1 MEEEKIK
8 EKQDI
13 GEINEKH
20 EVKKKII
27 RSNDINQLYEHNQ
40 KIFEY
45 IKNNKGTIYIK
56 NQSKNFNIKINNESF
71 CKIYKNTGLSI
82 DNLSN
87 YLVNTI
93 YNETTVEYASTEL
106 YDDNNEKI
114 YQIIKSRNEFPV
126 ILAEDNVD
134 NEDNEDEGD
143 NKPKKKIILKSKS
156 IKNILSKIGSL
167 NDTIT
172 YIQISLTQISIDYD
186 STNVI
191 TQYTIS
197 RYKMLMDANKMFY
210 VLFNSIKK
218 EDKKS
223 EKYKFPVSSYS
234 IQKIMDLAEKD
245 DNKKENYLKLS
256 LLNEEDKEKI
266 EQENNEYLEKIT
278 IASENYEVIKEFK
291 ENEEENV
298 KNIFDVKVDI
308 QRMKKVSN
316 NDMNQAFIL
325 CEKIINNKNE
335 KNNNNNNN
343 KIINNNNDEDEKLQR
358 MKEKKK
364 EIEDA
369 INNRY
374 NRYIE
379 IMNNNR
385 DKKYINL
392 QYLDLMEDFIKRY
405 GKYKI
410 EYYLVKNDRFKDVL
424 IPAEC
429 IKNYMRYKQEY
440 EKKQFVLINLNNKK
454 NEVQYLVNLKD
465 LKKLYDGWTDLKKIQ
480 EIDTENPQF
489 EGKTIDLNKA
499 SVVDIGQIKELP
511 EQPDL
516 NKKMKEYIDLE
527 SLKIYEQY
535 SDIYKNVKNQD
546 YITIRR
552 VIKKR
557 KKKEKK
563 K

>member
-13 GEINEKH
+13 EKNEKH
-20 EVKKKII
+20 EVKEKII
-27 RSNDINQLYEHNQ
+27 RSNDINKLYEHNQ
-40 KIFEY
+40 KIFEC
-45 IKNNKGTIYIK
+45 IKNNKGAIYVK

-71 CKIYKNTGLSI
+71 CKIYKNTALSI

-87 YLVNTI
+87 YVVNTI
-93 YNETTVEYASTEL
+93 YDETTVEYASTEL

-114 YQIIKSRNEFPV
+114 YQIIQSRNEFPV
-126 ILAEDNVD
+126 ILAEDN
-134 NEDNEDEGD
+134 DEED
-143 NKPKKKIILKSKS
+143 NKPKKKIVLKSKS
-156 IKNILSKIGSL
+156 IKNILSKIGPL

-197 RYKMLMDANKMFY
+197 RYKTLMDANKMFY
-210 VLFNSIKK
+210 VLFNTIKK
-218 EDKKS
+218 DDKKS

-234 IQKIMDLAEKD
+234 IQKIMDLVEKD
-245 DNKKENYLKLS
+245 DNKKENYLEIS
-256 LLNEEDKEKI
+256 LLNEKDKEKI

-278 IASENYEVIKEFK
+278 KASENYEVYKEFK

-298 KNIFDVKVDI
+298 KNIFEVKVDI

-316 NDMNQAFIL
+316 NDVNQAFNL
-325 CEKIINNKNE
+325 CENIINNKNE
-335 KNNNNNNN
+335 KNNNNN
-343 KIINNNNDEDEKLQR
+343 KIINNNDENEKLQR
-358 MKEKKK
+358 IKEKKK

-379 IMNNNR
+379 IMHNNR

-405 GKYKI
+405 GKFKI
-410 EYYLVKNDRFKDVL
+410 DYYLVKNDRFKDVL

-516 NKKMKEYIDLE
+516 NKKMKEYIDEE